1 MDDTIYSTSTQHR
14 LFTFTPKQLSDLR
27 YATNKVATE
36 KITESIKRRAAATGI
51 VESGVEEIDC
61 PTAEE
66 ELKLVAYYCVK
77 CMQLS
82 DHFQFPSNVKATALT
97 FLHRLYLTT
106 STLTLH
112 PKKLL
117 LPILYLATKTENHY
131 TPIKSFIDAAA
142 TAGPKVTKEDL
153 LDPEFTIAMGLRWA
167 FQVWHP
173 FRGLEGIF
181 LELNAI
187 AAGHYQPPKPK
198 ENLVLPAAEA
208 KVTLLELLAGDMD
221 RIGRAHGEARR
232 LLTTTALLTDVYF
245 LYTPPQISFGA
256 FLEADRE
263 LATFYL
269 DIKFPESDLAGG
281 KAKAK
286 LLGVLDEIAKNHLSA
301 GLSGE
306 SKNPYQGLLLQ
317 LPQNGITTSLAMS
330 VDPGLVKEVTR
341 IDKKLY
347 RVTKRDQDSA
357 GKKKPEEGN
366 ANGGQTGNG
375 NGSGN
380 GKYDEDEERRAKKR
394 RLEREKAEREGDVF
408 GASLSDVKTAGAGSF

>member
-14 LFTFTPKQLSDLR
+14 LFTFTPRQLSDLR
-27 YATNKVATE
+27 YATNNAAVE
-36 KITESIKRRAAATGI
+36 KITESIKRRAAAAGI
-51 VESGVEEIDC
+51 VESEIGEIDC

-131 TPIKSFIDAAA
+131 TPINSFIETAA
-142 TAGPKVTKEDL
+142 TAGPQVTKEDL

-167 FQVWHP
+167 FQ
-173 FRGLEGIF
+173 
-181 LELNAI
+181 
-187 AAGHYQPPKPK
+187 
-198 ENLVLPAAEA
+198 ENLVPPAAGA
-208 KVTLLELLAGDMD
+208 KVALLELLAGDMD

-269 DIKFPESDLAGG
+269 DVKFPESDLPAR
-281 KAKAK
+281 KAKTK

-301 GLSGE
+301 GLSRE
-306 SKNPYQGLLLQ
+306 SKNPYQDLLLQ
-317 LPQNGITTSLAMS
+317 LPHNGITTSLAMA
-330 VDPGLVKEVTR
+330 VDSALVKEVTR

-357 GKKKPEEGN
+357 GKKKTEEGN
-366 ANGGQTGNG
+366 GNG
-375 NGSGN
+375 NGSQSGNGNGNGN

>member
-1 MDDTIYSTSTQHR
+1 M
-14 LFTFTPKQLSDLR
+14 
-27 YATNKVATE
+27 
-36 KITESIKRRAAATGI
+36 
-51 VESGVEEIDC
+51 
-61 PTAEE
+61 
-66 ELKLVAYYCVK
+66 
-77 CMQLS
+77 
-82 DHFQFPSNVKATALT
+82 
-97 FLHRLYLTT
+97 
-106 STLTLH
+106 
-112 PKKLL
+112 
-117 LPILYLATKTENHY
+117 
-131 TPIKSFIDAAA
+131 
-142 TAGPKVTKEDL
+142 TKEDL

-187 AAGHYQPPKPK
+187 AAGRYQPPKPK
-198 ENLVLPAAEA
+198 EHLVPPAAEA
-208 KVTLLELLAGDMD
+208 KVALLELLAGDMD

-256 FLEADRE
+256 FLEADKE

-269 DIKFPESDLAGG
+269 DIKFPESDLTGR
-281 KAKAK
+281 KAKTK
-286 LLGVLDEIAKNHLSA
+286 LLSILDEIAKNHLSA
-301 GLSGE
+301 GLSKE

-317 LPQNGITTSLAMS
+317 LPQNGIATSLTTA
-330 VDPGLVKEVTR
+330 VDPALVKEVTR

-357 GKKKPEEGN
+357 GKKKTEEGS
-366 ANGGQTGNG
+366 GSGSQSGNG
-375 NGSGN
+375 NGSGS

-408 GASLSDVKTAGAGSF
+408 GANLPDVRTAGAGSS